1 MNSRLNKWSLPLGRL
16 RMRDSLLALVLTGI
30 TISAHAGGLEAGRRG
45 LSTLQ
50 VWLYSCAAVLAACY
64 LIKEG
69 VQCFKAG
76 AIGCTSS
83 APRASR
89 SSSAVGPWCWP
100 AGSFQRAGVKPR

>member
-76 AIGCTSS
+76 GDWVHEFGTSCVKVFFCGGAVVLAGWLFS
-83 APRASR
+83 A
-89 SSSAVGPWCWP
+89 G
-100 AGSFQRAGVKPR
+100 GS